1 MASNI
6 LISNMIIILFV
17 FDFGNKP
24 IATKITKMTKSLTSK
39 LGIPKP
45 RPRTDFL
52 GLGNPRSN
60 ENRGRG
66 SRLCGNLEFLTASKY
81 CGSGLKIDSVVVVV
95 VVILVIVIF
104 MQSLTLTSTA

>member
-1 MASNI
+1 
-6 LISNMIIILFV
+6 MIIILFV

-45 RPRTDFL
+45 RPRTDFW

-95 VVILVIVIF
+95 VVVVILVIVIF